1 MKKKENTKEEKT
13 NSYYPVKFREKV
25 VKEFRKFSI
34 GALAE
39 KYGINKNTI
48 KTWIY
53 SSKTTSPEKINLK
66 CKEYFKRDVG
76 YKVKYELL
84 EEFVDKLKLK
94 KNKNWVYKNENKKI
108 HN

>member
-48 KTWIY
+48 KT
-53 SSKTTSPEKINLK
+53 
-66 CKEYFKRDVG
+66 
-76 YKVKYELL
+76 
-84 EEFVDKLKLK
+84 
-94 KNKNWVYKNENKKI
+94 
-108 HN
+108 